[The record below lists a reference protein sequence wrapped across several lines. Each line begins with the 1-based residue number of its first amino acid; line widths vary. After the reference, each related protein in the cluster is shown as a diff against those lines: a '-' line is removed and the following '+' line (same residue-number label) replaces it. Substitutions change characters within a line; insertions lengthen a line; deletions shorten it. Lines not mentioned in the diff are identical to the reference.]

1 MSGASRPNCA
11 TASRPSCA
19 VAAMRQPCA
28 AQSIE
33 RASAPKTAG
42 SLSTSITLY
51 IMSCL
56 RSVAWGSRVRLF
68 PVCVPVSAAGQRPKN
83 RAGSPSDRRGK
94 LPQTDKNSQCPHKR
108 RKNVSWKKNNF
119 FAVFF
124 YHTTAKRAGKENFLS
139 GLQEN
144 CVTPA
149 IGQIETRNWAKTS
162 QFCRL
167 ARVTMGTGS
176 PQPPAGIPRRAL
188 PGLGDFSRIEIR
200 LGWCYHNYNH
210 RIFDRDCLESLSFVS
225 FFNEIYFRNLCCG
238 YHERGLS
245 AHP

>member
-83 RAGSPSDRRGK
+83 RAGSPSGRRGK
-94 LPQTDKNSQCPHKR
+94 LPQTDKTSRCPHR
-108 RKNVSWKKNNF
+108 RREKCFMEKERF
-119 FAVFF
+119 FCSFLLSYHSKTGGEREFF
-124 YHTTAKRAGKENFLS
+124 IRFAGKL
-139 GLQEN
+139 
-144 CVTPA
+144 
-149 IGQIETRNWAKTS
+149 RH
-162 QFCRL
+162 
-167 ARVTMGTGS
+167 TGNR
-176 PQPPAGIPRRAL
+176 PNRDKKLGKNLPVLPAGPCYNGDRKAAAARRHPAPRPSR
-188 PGLGDFSRIEIR
+188 PGR
-200 LGWCYHNYNH
+200 
-210 RIFDRDCLESLSFVS
+210 
-225 FFNEIYFRNLCCG
+225 FFPY
-238 YHERGLS
+238 
-245 AHP
+245 

>member
-56 RSVAWGSRVRLF
+56 RSVAWGSRAGLF

-83 RAGSPSDRRGK
+83 RAGSPSGRRGK
-94 LPQTDKNSQCPHKR
+94 LPQTDKTSRCPHKR
-108 RKNVSWKKNNF
+108 REKCFMEKEQF
-119 FAVFF
+119 FCSFLLSYHSKTGGEREFF
-124 YHTTAKRAGKENFLS
+124 IRFAGKLRHAGNRPNRDKKL
-139 GLQEN
+139 GKNLP
-144 CVTPA
+144 V
-149 IGQIETRNWAKTS
+149 
-162 QFCRL
+162 L
-167 ARVTMGTGS
+167 
-176 PQPPAGIPRRAL
+176 PAGPCYNGDREPAAARRHPAPL
-188 PGLGDFSRIEIR
+188 PSRPER
-200 LGWCYHNYNH
+200 
-210 RIFDRDCLESLSFVS
+210 
-225 FFNEIYFRNLCCG
+225 FFPY
-238 YHERGLS
+238 
-245 AHP
+245 